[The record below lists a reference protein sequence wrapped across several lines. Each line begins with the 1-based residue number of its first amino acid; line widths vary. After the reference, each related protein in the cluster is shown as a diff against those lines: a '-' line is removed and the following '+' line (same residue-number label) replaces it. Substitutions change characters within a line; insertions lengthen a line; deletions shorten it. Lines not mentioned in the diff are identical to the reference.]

1 VNIVTAIFNIPTGQM
16 TEMSQ
21 RKKQGATAS
30 RLCNQ
35 QSTLTTPF
43 KGFMLFQN
51 YLSLNRIISFMY

>member
-35 QSTLTTPF
+35 QSTLTTLLRVLCSF
-43 KGFMLFQN
+43 K
-51 YLSLNRIISFMY
+51 IIFHWIA